1 MLIQLEESQLVLID
15 YSIQQLAAIEHSEGI
30 ARSASVLA
38 QVAKLLNVPVWGTEQ
53 TGPQDA
59 PMQGELRVQCQKVV
73 SKTYFDAC
81 EHGLTEL
88 LKGPVKPSAQGNARS
103 LPKHLQKQ
111 EAPIEKMTILLAGC
125 ETHLSVLQ
133 TALSLVEQE
142 FDVCLVTDACA
153 AVQSHNHDSAL
164 DRLAGAGVELVTLE
178 MVVFEWIGSSQ
189 HPSFEK
195 AMRLL
200 GR

>member
-1 MLIQLEESQLVLID
+1 MLIQIEESQLVLID
-15 YSIQQLAAIEHSEGI
+15 YSSHQLGAIDHGEGI
-30 ARSASVLA
+30 FRAAGVLGEIA
-38 QVAKLLNVPVWGTEQ
+38 MLLNVPIFGAEQ
-53 TGPQDA
+53 SETQGPGMIGD
-59 PMQGELRVQCQKVV
+59 LRVKCQKVI
-73 SKTYFDAC
+73 SKTSFDAC
-81 EHGLTEL
+81 EHGLIES
-88 LKGPVKPSAQGNARS
+88 LKGAVKSPQGNARS

-133 TALSLVEQE
+133 TALSLVEDE

-153 AVQSHNHDSAL
+153 AIQTHNHDSAL

-178 MVVFEWIGSSQ
+178 MVAFEWLGSNQ
-189 HPSFEK
+189 HPSYAK
-195 AMRLL
+195 VMKLL

>member
-1 MLIQLEESQLVLID
+1 MLIQIEESQLVLID
-15 YSIQQLAAIEHSEGI
+15 YSTQQLGAIEHSEGI
-30 ARSASVLA
+30 IRAARVLGEIA
-38 QVAKLLNVPVWGTEQ
+38 TILNVPIFGTEQ
-53 TGPQDA
+53 LDPHEGG
-59 PMQGELRVQCQKVV
+59 MLGELRIKCQKVV

-81 EHGLTEL
+81 ENGLVEL
-88 LKGPVKPSAQGNARS
+88 LKGPAKGPQGNARS

-111 EAPIEKMTILLAGC
+111 ESPVEKMTVLLAGC

-133 TALSLVEQE
+133 TALSLVENE

-153 AVQSHNHDSAL
+153 AIQPHNHDSAL

-178 MVVFEWIGSSQ
+178 MVAFEWLGSTQ
-189 HPSFEK
+189 HPSYAKVMK
-195 AMRLL
+195 AL